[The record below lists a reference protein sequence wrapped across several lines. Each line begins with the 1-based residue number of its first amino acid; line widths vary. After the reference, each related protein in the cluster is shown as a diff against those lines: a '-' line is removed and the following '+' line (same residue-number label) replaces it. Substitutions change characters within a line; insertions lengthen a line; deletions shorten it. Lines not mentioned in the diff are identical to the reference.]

1 MRIAIQDAAE
11 RYQDS
16 VFRAAFFLCKNRQDA
31 EDICQETF
39 LAYYSSDMEFDSEEH
54 IRAWLLRT
62 AMNKAKN
69 ILRQFWRRNSEPLSE
84 FYEIADEEPAEYE
97 ELLETVL
104 SLPAR
109 CRAIIHLY
117 YYEDYPVKDIA
128 RILGIQENT
137 VKSQLHR
144 GRTLLKEKLQENW
157 NDEE

>member
-16 VFRAAFFLCKNRQDA
+16 IFRAAFFLCKNRQDA
-31 EDICQETF
+31 EDIYQETF

-109 CRAIIHLY
+109 CRAVIHLY
-117 YYEDYPVKDIA
+117 YYEDCSVKDIA